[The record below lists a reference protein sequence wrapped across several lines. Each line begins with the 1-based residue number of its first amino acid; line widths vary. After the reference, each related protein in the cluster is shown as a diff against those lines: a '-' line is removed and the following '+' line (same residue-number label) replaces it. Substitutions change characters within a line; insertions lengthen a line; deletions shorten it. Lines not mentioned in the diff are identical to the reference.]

1 MRQFLNLIFLRHDN
15 HRVHSLPVVEDWD
28 ACEPAE
34 TGYALAEGVS
44 ADAVGGEPGG
54 VVARGVVQVKPL
66 ASLH

>member
-1 MRQFLNLIFLRHDN
+1 MIRG
-15 HRVHSLPVVEDWD
+15 HRIHGLPVVEDWD
-28 ACEPAE
+28 AGEPADA
-34 TGYALAEGVS
+34 GNGLAEGVS